1 MANSMQFGLFVI
13 WITELALKEA
23 QDHAQQHGEQITQV
37 SIPNQYFGL
46 R

>member
-1 MANSMQFGLFVI
+1 MQFGLFVI
-13 WITELALKEA
+13 WITELALEKA

-37 SIPNQYFGL
+37 SILNQHFGL